1 MSNNAVLRF
10 ALALVILWPVYI
22 VVKIDNLPSLQVV
35 RILVLVLAI
44 ISLVNFVTYLRV
56 GGFGRPHLLYF
67 SFLSALTVW
76 SLVSSL
82 LNPFSTL
89 LAVYRVID
97 WWLMGPLFFIA
108 GSIFCRA
115 DLGLTKV
122 LKLFLVCYFIVLGV
136 GIIEYIQG
144 RNLFAGLVITQ
155 TEHTDL
161 MVKEKYLGVAYRVQ
175 ATFSNPLVFG
185 HYLNISLCLIPI
197 WLSLFSDK
205 IVKLLII
212 ISVPLTIFLI
222 LQTGS
227 RASLVLCLA
236 VPLLFLMLAHAY
248 RSQWYRKFLVL
259 LPFVMIGIVI
269 YTFLPNYDSATTIA
283 MDIKEHLILGEINE
297 RQGSMYAR
305 IGQLVVGMDSLLE
318 RPLLGYGPGNEI
330 TAVEPYFSAIDNH
343 YLSTALSLGIPGL
356 ALTLVIYFIPILYG
370 YRLMLVRKSP
380 LAIGLFMVLL
390 ISMVQYFVLSLT
402 DLSPLIFLFS
412 SLILNYYS
420 NKKVMSA

>member
-1 MSNNAVLRF
+1 
-10 ALALVILWPVYI
+10 
-22 VVKIDNLPSLQVV
+22 
-35 RILVLVLAI
+35 
-44 ISLVNFVTYLRV
+44 
-56 GGFGRPHLLYF
+56 
-67 SFLSALTVW
+67 
-76 SLVSSL
+76 
-82 LNPFSTL
+82 
-89 LAVYRVID
+89 
-97 WWLMGPLFFIA
+97 
-108 GSIFCRA
+108 
-115 DLGLTKV
+115 
-122 LKLFLVCYFIVLGV
+122 
-136 GIIEYIQG
+136 
-144 RNLFAGLVITQ
+144 
-155 TEHTDL
+155 
-161 MVKEKYLGVAYRVQ
+161 
-175 ATFSNPLVFG
+175 
-185 HYLNISLCLIPI
+185 
-197 WLSLFSDK
+197 
-205 IVKLLII
+205 
-212 ISVPLTIFLI
+212 
-222 LQTGS
+222 
-227 RASLVLCLA
+227 
-236 VPLLFLMLAHAY
+236 
-248 RSQWYRKFLVL
+248 
-259 LPFVMIGIVI
+259 MIGIVI